1 MSEGKPSGRR
11 RPDAAVSHPSAGLDA
26 PRSAPP
32 VVVAGAGR
40 MGVGIAQTF
49 AYAGLDV
56 ALVDLK
62 PRPAHEARAVLAA
75 AAAQIAANLAVL
87 EDAGVMEPGV
97 AGEIA
102 SRVRYADAAG
112 GPDALATAEFV
123 FEAVPEVR
131 AAKRDVFARIGAAA
145 PAAAVVAS
153 TTSSFLV
160 DTLAEDVPGPERFLN
175 THWLNP
181 AYLIPLVEV
190 SPGGATSPATLDAA
204 MALLRRAGKVP
215 VQCAPSP
222 GYIVPRI
229 QALAMNE
236 AARLVE
242 EGVASP
248 EAVDTASRL
257 GFGLRFAVLGLLEFI
272 DWGGADIL
280 YHASNYL
287 REELGAER
295 FAAAPS
301 VVDHMRE
308 GRIGMKTGSGYHDFT
323 GRDISAYQRE
333 TITRFVGLLRHLEL
347 LPPPGGGAG
356 A

>member
-1 MSEGKPSGRR
+1 MSDGI
-11 RPDAAVSHPSAGLDA
+11 
-26 PRSAPP
+26 
-32 VVVAGAGR
+32 VVAGAGR
-40 MGVGIAQTF
+40 MGIGIAQTF
-49 AYAGLDV
+49 AYAGFDV
-56 ALVDLK
+56 TLVDLK
-62 PRPAHEARAVLAA
+62 RRASGEARGVLDA
-75 AAAQIAANLAVL
+75 AAAQIAANLAAL
-87 EDAGVMEPGV
+87 ADAGVMDAGV
-97 AGEIA
+97 ADMISG
-102 SRVRYADAAG
+102 RVRHLDAAG
-112 GPDALATAEFV
+112 AAGALEGARFV

-131 AAKRDVFARIGAAA
+131 LAKREAFARIGDAA
-145 PAAAVVAS
+145 PSNAIVAS

-160 DTLAEDVPGPERFLN
+160 DTLAGDVPGPQRFLN

-190 SPGGATSPATLDAA
+190 SPGTATSAATLDAA
-204 MALLRRAGKVP
+204 MALLRSAGKVP

-248 EAVDTASRL
+248 EAIDTASRL

-280 YHASNYL
+280 YHASEYL
-287 REELGAER
+287 HEELGDAR

-301 VVDHMRE
+301 VVEHMRD
-308 GRIGMKTGSGYHDFT
+308 GRIGMKTGSGFHDFA
-323 GRDISAYQRE
+323 GRDVSAYQRE
-333 TITRFVGLLRHLEL
+333 TIVRFVGLVQHLGL
-347 LPPPGGGAG
+347 LPPPVTERGAMHG
-356 A
+356 HARAAGTSPGTL